1 MSKASWAP
9 QAEALRILG
18 DERNEAERTFIFRD
32 EDHTLGNALRHVI
45 MQDPATSFAGY
56 SVPHP
61 SEPYVNV
68 RLQTNGPPASK
79 VLDDGLSNLSDICD
93 ALSAQLNSQNAT
105 PHWPSKDP
113 DDEA

>member
-45 MQDPATSFAGY
+45 MQEC
-56 SVPHP
+56 V
-61 SEPYVNV
+61 
-68 RLQTNGPPASK
+68 PPAAIPRRPAAFPRR
-79 VLDDGLSNLSDICD
+79 LL
-93 ALSAQLNSQNAT
+93 
-105 PHWPSKDP
+105 
-113 DDEA
+113 